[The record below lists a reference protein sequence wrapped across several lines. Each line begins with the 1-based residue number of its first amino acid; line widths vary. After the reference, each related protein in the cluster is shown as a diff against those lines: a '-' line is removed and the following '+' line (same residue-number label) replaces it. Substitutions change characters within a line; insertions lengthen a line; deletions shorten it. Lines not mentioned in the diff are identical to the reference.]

1 MIQDMK
7 MLRITP
13 KFKALMPRAMP
24 RASIR
29 DDQISAS
36 QAALLQVLEKAEPA
50 GLVFLHGFGNA

>member
-1 MIQDMK
+1 MK
-7 MLRITP
+7 MLRITR

-50 GLVFLHGFGNA
+50 GLVFLRGFGNA